1 MPSLDFT
8 TWTPRA
14 HALLRIVTGY
24 TFLLFGTAKILH
36 VPHIEQLDGL
46 PLVSLVGLAGL
57 IELVAGLLV
66 LLGLFTRPAAFIAS
80 GEMAVAYFKGHATLT
95 TVHLPVVNNGTDAV
109 LYCFVFLYFAAAGS
123 GIWSLDALR
132 GGPGRVAG
140 V

>member
-1 MPSLDFT
+1 MPSLDLEALA
-8 TWTPRA
+8 PRA

-24 TFLLFGTAKILH
+24 TFLLFGTAKLFH
-36 VPHIEQLDGL
+36 VPHIEQMDGL

-57 IELVAGLLV
+57 IELVGGLLV

-80 GEMAVAYFKGHATLT
+80 GEMAVAYFKGHATLAT
-95 TVHLPVVNNGTDAV
+95 AHLPIVNQGTNAV

-132 GGPGRVAG
+132 GGVRRVAG
-140 V
+140 A